1 MAYEESTESVDN
13 FDEVIGG
20 TFDSDL
26 EESSE
31 VAPSI
36 TETRPGAMVTSPS
49 PSSLGASGQS
59 KKKPKDW
66 KFWRKDQS
74 SAPKMAKT
82 GEKRPTVSKGKRA
95 STAPTIA
102 DVWSG
107 IGGLAIRSG
116 NHAPLGRLMQWQAP
130 VAGEMLD
137 DAVKGT
143 IVDRMVLQPVA
154 KGRGRFDAL
163 GAVFGPPLIVM
174 AIERNPQNAEMLIPM
189 LKASIRSSLP
199 LMVPAIKKVAAREA
213 AAAEAARELF
223 PDLGPGEDPVDS
235 IIAMM
240 FADWTP
246 TVREPADYAG
256 EDATQP
262 S

>member
-1 MAYEESTESVDN
+1 MAYEESTEDVDY
-13 FDEVIGG
+13 FDEVVVGS
-20 TFDSDL
+20 TDSSI

-31 VAPSI
+31 VEASPV
-36 TETRPGAMVTSPS
+36 ERRPGVVTSPS
-49 PSSLGASGQS
+49 PPLGDARPTR
-59 KKKPKDW
+59 KKPKDW
-66 KFWRKDQS
+66 KFWNKDKS
-74 SAPKMAKT
+74 SGPKFPKT
-82 GEKRPTVSKGKRA
+82 NEKKPTVTKGRRA
-95 STAPTIA
+95 STAPTISDLWTGA
-102 DVWSG
+102 
-107 IGGLAIRSG
+107 GGLAIRTG
-116 NHAPLGRLMQWQAP
+116 RHAPLGRLMQWQAP

-137 DAVKGT
+137 EAVKGT
-143 IVDRMVLQPVA
+143 ILDRMLLQPVA

-174 AIERNPQNAEMLIPM
+174 AIERNPQNADMLIPM

-246 TVREPADYAG
+246 AVREQPDYAG
-256 EDATQP
+256 EDASQP

>member
-1 MAYEESTESVDN
+1 MANEESIESVDN
-13 FDEVIGG
+13 FDEVVGG
-20 TFDSDL
+20 APDSDI

-31 VAPSI
+31 VESLQV
-36 TETRPGAMVTSPS
+36 ERRPGAMVTSPS
-49 PSSLGASGQS
+49 PSHLGDAGPTR
-59 KKKPKDW
+59 KKPKDW
-66 KFWRKDQS
+66 KFWKKDQS
-74 SAPKMAKT
+74 SAPKMTKT
-82 GEKRPTVSKGKRA
+82 GEKRPVVSKGKRV
-95 STAPTIA
+95 STAPTIS
-102 DVWSG
+102 DLWSG
-107 IGGLAIRSG
+107 AGGLAVRSG
-116 NHAPLGRLMQWQAP
+116 KHAPLGRLMQWQAP

-137 DAVKGT
+137 EAVKGT

-246 TVREPADYAG
+246 VVREPAEYAG
-256 EDATQP
+256 EDATKP

>member
-1 MAYEESTESVDN
+1 MVYEESAEVVDR
-13 FDEVIGG
+13 FDEVVGG
-20 TFDSDL
+20 STDSSL
-26 EESSE
+26 EESDE
-31 VAPSI
+31 VTPSVV
-36 TETRPGAMVTSPS
+36 EMRPGAVVTSPS
-49 PSSLGASGQS
+49 PSSQGASEQP

-66 KFWRKDQS
+66 KFWKKDQT
-74 SAPKMAKT
+74 SAPKLPKT
-82 GEKRPTVSKGKRA
+82 NEKRPTVSKGKRA

-163 GAVFGPPLIVM
+163 GAVFGPPLIVL
-174 AIERNPQNAEMLIPM
+174 AIERNPNNAEMLIPM
-189 LKASIRSSLP
+189 LKASIRNSLP

-246 TVREPADYAG
+246 QVRQPDEYAG